1 MRKPKL
7 AHILVWFFFCLG
19 LRIMQSVKFEGVEIN
34 VCLFIFKELLSNNVH
49 EHQKDKKI
57 WHIMI
62 MTTLHCTSPTSS
74 AF

>member
-1 MRKPKL
+1 
-7 AHILVWFFFCLG
+7 
-19 LRIMQSVKFEGVEIN
+19 MQSVKFEGVEIN